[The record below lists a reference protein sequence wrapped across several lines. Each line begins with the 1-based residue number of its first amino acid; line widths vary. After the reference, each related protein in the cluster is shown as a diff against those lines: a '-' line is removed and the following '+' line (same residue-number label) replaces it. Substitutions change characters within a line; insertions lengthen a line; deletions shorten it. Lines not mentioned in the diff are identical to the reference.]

1 MKRTNT
7 AAAAAIA
14 TTDFLKYSCRN
25 KTAQGRF
32 PSIQQGKAVRGFV
45 VGDSQEYCTNSG
57 MLICAGIQI
66 EENQKIF
73 LKKAI
78 LFGLLKRVIVER
90 QKRKGQKAEKHMAFR
105 PPRQPYQMTFP
116 ACLSLWRE
124 SSYNSTHFPKPNIKK
139 NRKTKNQ
146 KLHFGITSFVMR
158 NVSEAA
164 AGSCQKKGE
173 DIFSITPER
182 GTGIFYT
189 TLRLKVDKQICEDV
203 LRHARMTTTAGWRP
217 PRRKTK
223 QGVK

>member
-1 MKRTNT
+1 MKMTNT

-45 VGDSQEYCTNSG
+45 VGDSQEYCTKSG

-139 NRKTKNQ
+139 NQKPKTS
-146 KLHFGITSFVMR
+146 LRHHFICHAECLRGGGRVMPKER
-158 NVSEAA
+158 R
-164 AGSCQKKGE
+164 GY
-173 DIFSITPER
+173 FFHYPER
-182 GTGIFYT
+182 GTGIFSGT
-189 TLRLKVDKQICEDV
+189 V
-203 LRHARMTTTAGWRP
+203 
-217 PRRKTK
+217 
-223 QGVK
+223 